1 MTIMDPICDVTLV
14 QQCVRGESAAW
25 SRLIDRYAPLVDTV
39 ARRAGL
45 DRHGAAD
52 VLQTVFA
59 RLFEHLPRI
68 DHPQRLQAWI
78 VTASKRE
85 SWLQCRRGRR
95 TVSMTPSGDWSEREP
110 IWELVDR
117 TAIAEDA
124 LSQRQQ
130 IDQLRAGLCLLDG
143 RCRDLL
149 ELLFPRDDE
158 PLTYA
163 EIARRLDAPVGSI
176 GPTRSRCLDKL
187 RRTLEEMAM
196 PVATMPAPRAF
207 ETIG

>member
-1 MTIMDPICDVTLV
+1 MIDPICDETLV

-25 SRLIDRYAPLVDTV
+25 SRLIDRYTPLVDTV

-59 RLFEHLPRI
+59 RLFEHLPRM

-85 SWLQCRRGRR
+85 SWRQYRRGRR
-95 TVSMTPSGDWSEREP
+95 TVSMTASEDSCDCEP
-110 IWELVDR
+110 VWELVDR
-117 TAIAEDA
+117 SVIAEDA

-130 IDQLRAGLCLLDG
+130 VDQLRAGLCQLDG

-158 PLTYA
+158 PLSYA
-163 EIARRLDAPVGSI
+163 EIARRLDAPIGSI

-187 RRTLEEMAM
+187 RRMLEETAV
-196 PVATMPAPRAF
+196 PDTTVSTSRTF
-207 ETIG
+207 ETLG